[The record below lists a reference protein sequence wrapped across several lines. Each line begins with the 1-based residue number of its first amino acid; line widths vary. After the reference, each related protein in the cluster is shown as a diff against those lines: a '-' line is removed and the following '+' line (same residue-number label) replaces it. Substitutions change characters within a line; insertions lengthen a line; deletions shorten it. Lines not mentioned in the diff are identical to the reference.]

1 MSRKIEFNTSESCL
15 PALNKSNTNY
25 KPISCDDYDW
35 LEIWSMKKRT
45 VLIEYSSDGKQ
56 LKVEAI
62 IKTLKTENGIEFLI
76 TEAGLEIRLDHLLSI
91 TEMN

>member
-1 MSRKIEFNTSESCL
+1 MSRKIEFNTSESCS
-15 PALNKSNTNY
+15 PTLNKSNPNY
-25 KPISCDDYDW
+25 EPISCDDYDW

-56 LKVEAI
+56 LKAEAI

-76 TEAGLEIRLDHLLSI
+76 TQEGLEIRLDHLLSI
-91 TEMN
+91 TEMD